1 MIIKIK
7 IKIKIKIEKQR
18 KISVFK
24 NYLFSLFNLSI
35 ITFLALISKVSSKGD
50 NEISSYLLL
59 RANVKILSASS
70 GFLDKS
76 DPWKYVQKVFL

>member
-1 MIIKIK
+1 M
-7 IKIKIKIEKQR
+7 
-18 KISVFK
+18 
-24 NYLFSLFNLSI
+24 
-35 ITFLALISKVSSKGD
+35 TFLALISKVSSKGD
-50 NEISSYLLL
+50 NETSSYLLL